1 MPFAAA
7 GIVAAYDL
15 VRSLDGR
22 AFRELA
28 MGMALAGAAAVA
40 CNWPL
45 PPAADTDV
53 ETTWIGVGTAS
64 SWMPMSPRARS
75 TPFVVRWRFGSRPPR
90 TTTWAWPTGPP
101 ETALKRG
108 ATSSL
113 RSTWTPSFRA
123 GTW

>member
-1 MPFAAA
+1 MILFYVFARYRYPLAPLLMPFAAA

-53 ETTWIGVGTAS
+53 ETTWIGVGTALLDADE
-64 SWMPMSPRARS
+64 PAGAIDAFRRALAVRESPAAYNNLGLAYRAA
-75 TPFVVRWRFGSRPPR
+75 GN
-90 TTTWAWPTGPP
+90 
-101 ETALKRG
+101 
-108 ATSSL
+108 L
-113 RSTWTPSFRA
+113 R
-123 GTW
+123 